1 MLEAFV
7 NLYRTLDKPRLQDGG
22 DLEFNCVLDEKTL
35 DLLNLVSDSGISVDE
50 IEQGN
55 NFYNLSDATANGLS
69 SSVLLKIPANG
80 DYNIFRDLD
89 DLLDRATELTNGQSL
104 DEYYVCEDDYW
115 STEST
120 STESTST
127 ESTSTEST
135 SAESTSTKIKD
146 EYTNLK
152 RYAELVKG
160 LEKLASYHDKKQ
172 NSTHHELVFISNDES
187 ITSKPVVLR
196 PHITLELLSREVMNT
211 STIKELTS
219 KKSDGQANINR
230 ERAIF
235 KVSII
240 EFFETIPKSQST
252 SNFKHL
258 VCNWDEFISLYN
270 NNFETYLSGFAF
282 HKAKKEV
289 ADIELQVA
297 EQYSKVLG
305 DIAGK
310 LFGLP
315 VSFAALLGLFSEKA
329 TTMSDTLILISII
342 SASWLMTRLVSNQR
356 AQLERITH
364 AKDISFGSI
373 KGKSTQYPR
382 ELQEEITSAK
392 TAIDL
397 NAGRLK
403 RDLAYLSTL
412 VWAPLSI
419 GLSLYLCRHRELIEP
434 LTLTIKTICL
444 VFSSII
450 SHITA

>member
-115 STEST
+115 
-120 STESTST
+120 ST

>member
-127 ESTSTEST
+127 ESTS
-135 SAESTSTKIKD
+135 AESTSTKIKD

-240 EFFETIPKSQST
+240 EFFETIPKSQSTST

>member
-1 MLEAFV
+1 MMLEAFV

-127 ESTSTEST
+127 ESTST
-135 SAESTSTKIKD
+135 ESTSTKIKD

>member
-1 MLEAFV
+1 MMLEAFV

-115 STEST
+115 
-120 STESTST
+120 ST